1 MSVSSH
7 SIERR
12 VELHQTDLGGLMHHP
27 NYFIWMEETEY
38 DLFERIDEP
47 VIGPIGPDLRGSGW
61 PRSKV
66 SMSFLRPLHYRDR
79 VRITLE
85 IRRIRAAGI
94 EYEARFDRL
103 ESDGSLTLVAKGAYT
118 AMYCLYDIR
127 QRSEPQPLPIPESF
141 VAKVAAVAKV

>member
-27 NYFIWMEETEY
+27 NYFIWMEEAEY

-61 PRSKV
+61 PRAKV
-66 SMSFLRPLHYRDR
+66 SMSFLRPLFYRDR
-79 VRITLE
+79 PHHPRNPPHPCG
-85 IRRIRAAGI
+85 RH
-94 EYEARFDRL
+94 
-103 ESDGSLTLVAKGAYT
+103 
-118 AMYCLYDIR
+118 
-127 QRSEPQPLPIPESF
+127 
-141 VAKVAAVAKV
+141 